1 MAKAMSKRRIGA
13 LMALLL
19 LVAEGAGAESPGVT
33 TRRILFG
40 QSAALGGP
48 AADLGTELRRGI
60 LAAFEETNRSGGV
73 GGRRL
78 ELRSYDDRYE
88 PELAISNTRKLIDED
103 GVFALIGAVGTP
115 TSVAAE
121 PIAQAANVPFIAP
134 FTGAEFLR
142 NPALTNV
149 VNVRA
154 SYFEETEAIVER
166 LVGELRLSRVG
177 VLYQDDSYGRSGLQG
192 VRRALEKRRIE
203 LIGAGTYMRNTT
215 AVKTALL
222 ELKRK
227 RPEAIIVVGAYLP
240 SAVFTLWARKLN
252 VNCPIFNMS
261 FVGSEAL
268 AATLGSAGD
277 GVYVTQVVPFP
288 AGDAIPLL
296 TEYREALLANE
307 ATAQPSFGSLEGYI
321 AGRLTAV
328 ALAQTEAAPT
338 RESFLSALHESRTF
352 DIGGFSL
359 SYGPS
364 NNRGSSRVF
373 LTVIDRGAI
382 APVDWLA
389 R

>member
-1 MAKAMSKRRIGA
+1 VAKAISKRRIGA

-115 TSVAAE
+115 TSLAAE
-121 PIAQAANVPFIAP
+121 PIARAANVPFIAP

-142 NPALTNV
+142 NPVLTNV

-166 LVGELRLSRVG
+166 LIGDLRLSRVG

-192 VRRALEKRRIE
+192 VRRAPR
-203 LIGAGTYMRNTT
+203 
-215 AVKTALL
+215 
-222 ELKRK
+222 
-227 RPEAIIVVGAYLP
+227 
-240 SAVFTLWARKLN
+240 
-252 VNCPIFNMS
+252 
-261 FVGSEAL
+261 
-268 AATLGSAGD
+268 
-277 GVYVTQVVPFP
+277 
-288 AGDAIPLL
+288 
-296 TEYREALLANE
+296 
-307 ATAQPSFGSLEGYI
+307 AQ
-321 AGRLTAV
+321 
-328 ALAQTEAAPT
+328 AQA
-338 RESFLSALHESRTF
+338 S
-352 DIGGFSL
+352 
-359 SYGPS
+359 
-364 NNRGSSRVF
+364 
-373 LTVIDRGAI
+373 
-382 APVDWLA
+382 
-389 R
+389 